1 MSAMVCQSC
10 GENPATFHLTE
21 ISDEAAPGMQTTELH
36 YCEACAAAAGLSQE
50 SAVPS
55 MIANAVASLGS
66 GDEGTVPTEEEEG
79 LHCPHCGMTFHE
91 FKRKGRLGCP
101 RDYEVFATPLESML
115 QKMHACGTP
124 RHRGRVPR
132 GPFEVRN
139 VVGDRLLQLRRE
151 LEEAIGA
158 ERYEEAARVRDEIRR
173 IENEGVDI
181 SMEDLSGGHDDPSGG
196 LDNPSGGLGADPLGL

>member
-36 YCEACAAAAGLSQE
+36 YCEACAAMAGLSQE
-50 SAVPS
+50 TAVPS
-55 MIANAVASLGS
+55 MIANAVASVTS
-66 GDEGTVPTEEEEG
+66 ATDDAPTAEEEG

-115 QKMHACGTP
+115 QKMHACGSP

-132 GPFEVRN
+132 GPFEIRN

-151 LEEAIGA
+151 LHEAVTA
-158 ERYEEAARVRDEIRR
+158 ERYEEAARARDEIQR
-173 IENEGVDI
+173 IENEGIDI
-181 SMEDLSGGHDDPSGG
+181 TLEGSGRDS
-196 LDNPSGGLGADPLGL
+196 DPLEL